1 MNNQTLIILGIVVAI
16 VVSAS
21 SGVFYVVREDEQ
33 VVITQFGRPIG
44 QPGTTAGLK
53 IKTPFIQKIDRFDKR
68 ILEWDGLANEIPT
81 KDKRFIWLDTTARW
95 RIINALKFFQSLRTQ
110 QNAQSRLDDI
120 INSAARDLVTSHNL
134 VEVVRNSNRIL
145 NLENLN
151 SEEEQTTEQIETI
164 EVGRGKISQMILE
177 KAQQNLSEEFGIEI
191 VDVQIKR
198 INYVDEVR
206 QKVFM
211 RMISERMRIASKYKS
226 EGEGEAARIEGQ
238 MMKEMQRIQSD
249 AYKKAEQIKGLADAE
264 AIQIYAEAHSKDPEF
279 FAFTQS
285 LETYKKTIG
294 ETENTKLF
302 LTTDSDLY
310 KYLKHVDGSKNK
322 K

>member
-16 VVSAS
+16 VVSVS
-21 SGVFYVVREDEQ
+21 SSVFYVVREDEQ

-44 QPGTTAGLK
+44 QPETTAGLK

-95 RIINALKFFQSLRTQ
+95 RIINSLNFFQSLRTQ

-134 VEVVRNSNRIL
+134 VEVLRNSNRIL

-151 SEEEQTTEQIETI
+151 LEEEQTTEQIETI
-164 EVGRGKISQMILE
+164 EVGRGKIAQMILE

-191 VDVQIKR
+191 IDVQIKR

-206 QKVFM
+206 QKVFL
-211 RMISERMRIASKYKS
+211 RMISERKRIASKYES

-238 MMKEMQRIQSD
+238 KEKEMQRIQSD
-249 AYKKAEQIKGLADAE
+249 AYKKAEQIKGVADAE

-285 LETYKKTIG
+285 LETYKKTIS

>member
-1 MNNQTLIILGIVVAI
+1 MNNQILIILGIAI
-16 VVSAS
+16 AVIILVF
-21 SGVFYVVREDEQ
+21 SGVFYIVPEGQQ
-33 VVITQFGRPIG
+33 VIITQFGKPIG
-44 QPGTTAGLK
+44 QPQTTTGLK

-151 SEEEQTTEQIETI
+151 SEEEQITEQIETI

-177 KAQQNLSEEFGIEI
+177 KARQNLSEEFGIEI
-191 VDVQIKR
+191 IDIQIKR

-238 MMKEMQRIQSD
+238 KQKEIQRIQSD
-249 AYKKAEQIKGLADAE
+249 AYKKAEQIKGVADAE

-285 LETYKKTIG
+285 LETYKKTIS

-310 KYLKHVDGSKNK
+310 KYLKHID
-322 K
+322 

>member
-1 MNNQTLIILGIVVAI
+1 LIILGIVVAI
-16 VVSAS
+16 VVSVS

-33 VVITQFGRPIG
+33 AVITQFGKPIG
-44 QPGTTAGLK
+44 QTETTAGLK
-53 IKTPFIQKIDRFDKR
+53 VKVPFIQKIDRFDKR
-68 ILEWDGLANEIPT
+68 ILEWDGLANEVPT

-95 RIINALKFFQSLRTQ
+95 RIVDALKFFQSLRTQ

-120 INSAARDLVTSHNL
+120 INSAARDLVTGNKL
-134 VEVVRNSNRIL
+134 VEVVRDSNRIL

-151 SEEEQTTEQIETI
+151 VEEEQTTEQIEKI
-164 EVGRGKISQMILE
+164 EVGRGKIAQLILE
-177 KAQQNLSEEFGIEI
+177 KARMNLSEDFGIEI

-206 QKVFM
+206 QKVFQ
-211 RMISERMRIASKYKS
+211 RMISERQRIASKYKS
-226 EGEGEAARIEGQ
+226 EGEGEAATIEGQ
-238 MMKEMQRIQSD
+238 KQKELQRIQSD
-249 AYKKAEQIKGLADAE
+249 AYKTAEQIKGQADAE

-285 LETYKKTIG
+285 LETYRKTIG

-310 KYLKHVDGSKNK
+310 KYFKTID
-322 K
+322 

>member
-16 VVSAS
+16 VVSVS

-33 VVITQFGRPIG
+33 VVITEFGKPIG
-44 QPGTTAGLK
+44 QTETTAGLK
-53 IKTPFIQKIDRFDKR
+53 VKVPFIQKIDRFDKR
-68 ILEWDGLANEIPT
+68 ILEWDGLANEVPT

-95 RIINALKFFQSLRTQ
+95 RIVDALKFFQSLRTQ

-120 INSAARDLVTSHNL
+120 INSAARDLVTGNKL
-134 VEVVRNSNRIL
+134 VEVVRDSNRIL

-151 SEEEQTTEQIETI
+151 VEEEQTTEQIEKI
-164 EVGRGKISQMILE
+164 EVGRGKIAQLILE
-177 KAQQNLSEEFGIEI
+177 KARKNLSEDFGIEI

-206 QKVFM
+206 QKVFL
-211 RMISERMRIASKYKS
+211 RMISERQRIASKYKS
-226 EGEGEAARIEGQ
+226 EGEGEAANIEGQ
-238 MMKEMQRIQSD
+238 KQKELQRIQSD
-249 AYKKAEQIKGLADAE
+249 AYKTAEQIKGQADAE

-285 LETYKKTIG
+285 LETYRKTIG
-294 ETENTKLF
+294 ATENTKLF

-310 KYLKHVDGSKNK
+310 KYFKTID
-322 K
+322 

>member
-16 VVSAS
+16 VVSVS
-21 SGVFYVVREDEQ
+21 SSVFYVVREDEQ

-44 QPGTTAGLK
+44 QPETTAGLK

-95 RIINALKFFQSLRTQ
+95 RIINSLNFFQSLRTQ

-164 EVGRGKISQMILE
+164 EVGRGKIAQMILE
-177 KAQQNLSEEFGIEI
+177 KARENLSEEFGIEI
-191 VDVQIKR
+191 LDVQIKR

-206 QKVFM
+206 QKVFL
-211 RMISERMRIASKYKS
+211 RMISERKRIASKYKS

-294 ETENTKLF
+294 ETKNTKLF

>member
-1 MNNQTLIILGIVVAI
+1 MIILGLVVAI
-16 VVSAS
+16 VVSVS
-21 SGVFYVVREDEQ
+21 SSVFYVVREDEQ
-33 VVITQFGRPIG
+33 VVITQFGKPIG
-44 QPGTTAGLK
+44 QTETTAGLK
-53 IKTPFIQKIDRFDKR
+53 VKVPFIQKIDRFDKR
-68 ILEWDGLANEIPT
+68 ILEWDGLANEVPT

-95 RIINALKFFQSLRTQ
+95 RIVDALKFFQSLKTQ

-120 INSAARDLVTSHNL
+120 LNSAARDLVTGNKL

-151 SEEEQTTEQIETI
+151 VEEEQTTEQIEKI
-164 EVGRGKISQMILE
+164 EVGRGKIAQLILE
-177 KAQQNLSEEFGIEI
+177 KARTNLSEEFGIEI

-206 QKVFM
+206 QKVFL
-211 RMISERMRIASKYKS
+211 RMISERQRIASKYKS
-226 EGEGEAARIEGQ
+226 EGEGEAANIEGQ
-238 MMKEMQRIQSD
+238 KQKELQRIQSD
-249 AYKKAEQIKGLADAE
+249 AYKTAEQIKGQADAE

-285 LETYKKTIG
+285 LETYRKTIG

-310 KYLKHVDGSKNK
+310 KYFK
-322 K
+322 KID

>member
-44 QPGTTAGLK
+44 QPGTAPGLK
-53 IKTPFIQKIDRFDKR
+53 VKTPFIQKIDRFDKR

-151 SEEEQTTEQIETI
+151 SEEEQITEQIETI

-177 KAQQNLSEEFGIEI
+177 KARQNLSEEFGIEI
-191 VDVQIKR
+191 IDVQIKR

-206 QKVFM
+206 QKVFL
-211 RMISERMRIASKYKS
+211 RMISERKRIASKYKS

-238 MMKEMQRIQSD
+238 KQKEIQRIQSD
-249 AYKKAEQIKGLADAE
+249 AYKKAEQIKGVADAE

-285 LETYKKTIG
+285 LETYKKTIS

-310 KYLKHVDGSKNK
+310 KYLKHID
-322 K
+322 